1 MNKLKAIFM
10 LVLLSIGTFIQAGTA
25 VAESTSNNSVP
36 EEILS
41 SKVILK
47 DGDSSQV
54 KPGEQKTVFEN
65 LVIQP
70 EVTIPDT
77 VYSIISLPKDK
88 FLQPTENDLTRTD
101 DNVEKAEIL
110 NEDANNYQ
118 VKYTYKN
125 LHVGSEISIP
135 LIVHLKDNMK
145 PGTVYPV
152 SDKTYSGDGEVMSN
166 GGKLDLIYPDTLQ
179 KLVLPKKMDKINR
192 SLVNENDELLND
204 YKMSG
209 KVTTTGGGTIDP
221 GTFVVTVTIPEPL
234 EFDTSVKNSWTYDAT
249 TRTATLI
256 SKPNEEGY
264 HGVDASLPIIIKKGS
279 KVDVKY
285 PIHGTL
291 AYDTDTN
298 NPFSTDD
305 GYFGVTVP
313 EEIPVEGEASK
324 EAMVDANNDNNY
336 SSYDNY
342 TPTSKGIGLWSRL
355 YPASGTEN
363 NIKPENQ
370 INSTVKSIEDTMDN
384 SIEVDNDSF
393 NQVDTINADY
403 GVYTELFPT
412 ATGSKDTQEK
422 LSHNRLTINY
432 IDGTSE
438 ELVDINFRST
448 SSTTTYFNKEKK
460 VVKSIKLVFDTP
472 VTLTSQDGGYLCL
485 NLQGSVSEDV
495 LKQIRSNMKGQRFYF
510 KDNLHVDYVSDNPE
524 KSQVDVTAA
533 AQVRKDIPNVSGA
546 GLEYSSN
553 KLLAG
558 NTITAKSTFG
568 IRNSE
573 VLKDKNLKNG
583 KIVYLLPDGVSL
595 SKDGTTENMKN
606 VQEIKNYRN
615 TGYTAVIGDITNG
628 DITKDDFITYSIPIT
643 ANETLNRDSYNV
655 KAMLV
660 FDNDKST
667 YNMDE
672 QKNEGY
678 YIGTASDSKP
688 NYGLYAGT
696 DSPDGLCQ
704 VENSFQYEPAAK
716 LAVTKKVSQK
726 GTDNWLSDTGKV
738 AAAPGEQ
745 YSYKLRIA
753 NYSLNNDFT
762 NIDAVEILPYV
773 NDKMITN
780 GESTLPYR
788 DRGSEFSMKL
798 TGPIEKTPA
807 KFTILYSTSAVSEA
821 QGLDANIENS
831 EWLTAD
837 EITDWSK
844 VTMVRFKADEDYT
857 LKRNQAVEFQLDV
870 QTPAG
875 IDYNT
880 DLVSNNT
887 FATRAIDTNGT
898 LQSAIESNIASIR
911 TIGEDPVIPTGQ
923 GAVKIIKQ
931 DVDDK
936 TKNLAGAEFKLTD
949 SEGKEY
955 TGVTN
960 DNGVLMIPNLP
971 VGEYKLQETKA
982 PEDYELD
989 PTVHKVT
996 VKDGEVTTVNVY
1008 DKKVIKQ
1015 GAVKVIKQDA
1025 DDKTKTLAGAEF
1037 KLTDSE
1043 GKEYTGVTDDKGVLI
1058 VPNLLVGEYQLQ
1070 ETKAPKGYELDSTIH
1085 KVIVR
1090 DGEVTTV
1097 NVYDKKV
1104 TEPDPDP
1111 SDPNTPELPPHN
1123 NGNNNSNKPNN
1134 NHKPDNSAK
1143 AKLPKTGDEVAMT
1156 AALSLVGIMLIT
1168 SIVFVI
1174 SKKKTN

>member
-1 MNKLKAIFM
+1 MV
-10 LVLLSIGTFIQAGTA
+10 VLLSIGTFIQAGTA
-25 VAESTSNNSVP
+25 VAESTSNKSVP

-47 DGDSSQV
+47 DGDSTQV

-101 DNVEKAEIL
+101 DNIEKAEIL
-110 NEDANNYQ
+110 NDDANNYQ

-135 LIVHLKDNMK
+135 LVVHLRGNMK

-152 SDKTYSGDGEVMSN
+152 SDKTYSGDGEILSN
-166 GGKLDLIYPDTLQ
+166 GAKLDLVYPDTLP
-179 KLVLPKKMDKINR
+179 KLVLPKQMDKIDR
-192 SLVNENDELLND
+192 SLVNENDELIND
-204 YKMSG
+204 YKTSG
-209 KVTTTGGGTIDP
+209 LVQTRGGGDVDP
-221 GTFVVTVTIPEPL
+221 GTYVVTVTIPEPL
-234 EFDTSVKNSWTYDAT
+234 EFDTSVKNPWTYDDA

-256 SKPNEEGY
+256 SKPDENGN
-264 HGVDASLPIIIKKGS
+264 HQLSNLLLPVIIKKGS

-285 PIHGTL
+285 PIHGTM
-291 AYDTDTN
+291 AYDTDAN

-305 GYFGVTVP
+305 GYFGVTIP

-324 EAMVDANNDNNY
+324 EAMVDANYDNSY
-336 SSYDNY
+336 SDYDNY
-342 TPTSKGIGLWSRL
+342 TSTSKGIDLWSRL
-355 YPASGTEN
+355 YPASNSEAQE
-363 NIKPENQ
+363 KPENQ
-370 INSTVKSIEDTMDN
+370 INSTVKSIEDTMD
-384 SIEVDNDSF
+384 STIDIKDDNF
-393 NQVDTINADY
+393 QPAGTINADY
-403 GVYTELFPT
+403 GIYNRLYPT
-412 ATGSKDTQEK
+412 KTGSAELQEK

-432 IDGTSE
+432 VDGTSE
-438 ELVDINFRST
+438 ELVDINFRSAA
-448 SSTTTYFNKEKK
+448 STNVYFNKDKK

-485 NLQGSVSEDV
+485 NLQGTVSEDV
-495 LKQIRSNMKGQRFYF
+495 LKQVRSNLKGQRFFF

-524 KSQVDVTAA
+524 KTQVDVTAA
-533 AQVRKDIPNVSGA
+533 AQVRKGTPSVSPFR
-546 GLEYSSN
+546 LDFSSD

-558 NTITAKSTFG
+558 NTINA
-568 IRNSE
+568 NSKFSVYNSD
-573 VLKDKNLKNG
+573 VLKDKSLKNG

-628 DITKDDFITYSIPIT
+628 DITKDGDITYSIPIT
-643 ANETLNRDSYNV
+643 ANDTLNRGTYMV
-655 KAMLV
+655 KAMLI
-660 FDNDKST
+660 FDNDKT
-667 YNMDE
+667 TLDMDE
-672 QKNEGY
+672 QANEGY
-678 YIGTASDSKP
+678 LIDTATERNP
-688 NYGLYAGT
+688 NYGLYADT

-704 VENSFQYEPAAK
+704 VGGGFQYEPAAK

-762 NIDAVEILPYV
+762 NIDAVDVLPYV
-773 NDKMITN
+773 NDKLITN

-788 DRGSEFSMKL
+788 DRGSEFAMKL
-798 TGPIEKTPA
+798 TGPIENAPA
-807 KFTILYSTSAVSEA
+807 NFTILYSTSAVSEA

-844 VTMVRFKADEDYT
+844 VTMIRFKADEDYT

-870 QTPAG
+870 QTPEG

-880 DLVSNNT
+880 DLMSGNT
-887 FATRAIDTNGT
+887 FATKAVDTNGT

-923 GAVKIIKQ
+923 GAVKVIKQ

-971 VGEYKLQETKA
+971 VGEYELQETKA

-1015 GAVKVIKQDA
+1015 GSVKVIKQDA
-1025 DDKTKTLAGAEF
+1025 DDKTKALAGAEF

-1043 GKEYTGVTDDKGVLI
+1043 GKEYTGVTDDKGELI
-1058 VPNLLVGEYQLQ
+1058 VANLLVGEYELQ
-1070 ETKAPKGYELDSTIH
+1070 ETKAPEGYELDSTIH
-1085 KVIVR
+1085 KVIVK

-1104 TEPDPDP
+1104 NEPDPDP

-1123 NGNNNSNKPNN
+1123 DGNNNNNKPNN

-1143 AKLPKTGDEVAMT
+1143 AKLPKTGEEVAMT
-1156 AALSLVGIMLIT
+1156 AALSLVGIMLIA
-1168 SIVFVI
+1168 SVAFVI